1 MMPGEK
7 GVHASKEN
15 SMGEEVKVRRIA
27 NYQTSL
33 TEVEN
38 MRWEEPWWG
47 PAGDEGNVGRVWSRF
62 WMGVNGVLP
71 L

>member
-7 GVHASKEN
+7 GVHSSKEN
-15 SMGEEVKVRRIA
+15 SMRKEVKVRTIA

-38 MRWEEPWWG
+38 MR
-47 PAGDEGNVGRVWSRF
+47 
-62 WMGVNGVLP
+62 
-71 L
+71 